1 MSNVRPDT
9 KAFLNISSLALIVR
23 TLEGGGMQ
31 RIVLL
36 LAEAFAKSGVQV
48 EVLTGH
54 DAGINAKLPPGV
66 SVCCLPHSDAFS
78 SAATLLKAHPH
89 DALRLLPL
97 LTPLKPDMF
106 WRLPALI
113 AHLRIAKPDAIL
125 AAGTQSNLAAIIAR
139 AAAGIPARLVVSEH
153 NTLSVVAQRGH
164 GLFRRAY
171 PELVR
176 RFYPEADAIA
186 AVSRGVAQDLARTA
200 HLPEELITL
209 VYNPVDAE
217 AVTRAGQMLL
227 EHPWLTDRSH
237 PLILGVGRLHRQKDF
252 PTLIRAF
259 AIARKG
265 RDLRLVILGEGNERK
280 MLETLCHQLGVR
292 DDVFMPGFVDNPYAW
307 MSRASLFVLSS
318 AWEGFALVLLEALA
332 SGCPVISTDCPNGP
346 CEILQD
352 GAYGPLVPIGNPEAM
367 AAAMLATLA
376 APPDAARLRARA
388 AEFSVEATV
397 AGYRR
402 LLEGVD
408 GRG

>member
-1 MSNVRPDT
+1 MAALPIR
-9 KAFLNISSLALIVR
+9 SLALIVR

-36 LAEAFAKSGVQV
+36 LAEAFAKSGIQV
-48 EVLTGH
+48 EVVTGH
-54 DAGINAKLPPGV
+54 GVGATFKLPPGV
-66 SVCCLPHSDAFS
+66 SIRCLPHSNALTS
-78 SAATLLKAHPH
+78 SLALLKARPH
-89 DALRLLPL
+89 DALQLLPL
-97 LTPLKPDMF
+97 LTPLKPDIF
-106 WRLPALI
+106 WRLPAFI
-113 AHLRIAKPDAIL
+113 EYLRTAKPDAIL

-153 NTLSVVAQRGH
+153 NTLSVVAHHGH

-171 PELVR
+171 PGLIR

-186 AVSRGVAQDLARTA
+186 AVSRGVARDLAQTA

-217 AVTRAGQMLL
+217 AVARAGQMPV
-227 EHPWLTDRSH
+227 EHPWLTDRSR

-259 AIARKG
+259 AIARKE
-265 RDLRLVILGEGNERK
+265 RDLRLVIVGEGSERK
-280 MLETLCHQLGVR
+280 VLDTLCHQLGVQG
-292 DDVFMPGFVDNPYAW
+292 DVLMPGFVDNPFAW
-307 MSRASLFVLSS
+307 MSHASLFVLSS

-332 SGCPVISTDCPNGP
+332 SSCPVISTDCPNGP
-346 CEILQD
+346 REILQD
-352 GAYGPLVPIGNPEAM
+352 DTYGALVPIGNPEAM
-367 AAAMLATLA
+367 ADAMLATLA

-388 AEFSVEATV
+388 AEFSVDATV

-402 LLEGVD
+402 LLEGV
-408 GRG
+408 GRHG